1 MTAAIKSRAVGSKAG
16 RGRPPLVDTENY
28 RRAILEVTAAV
39 FLEKGYQKASTNLIA
54 RRARTSKQ
62 TLYALYS
69 TKAELFVAVITAHM
83 EKLFTR
89 HEYFIASGEPPRQ
102 VLTDIGRMVLG
113 MFRSPEFLTLY
124 RIMVAEVKDFPEV
137 SRRLWRECRERGYG
151 LLTEY
156 LKSCRIGG
164 PNYRKSAEQFI
175 SLVLSD
181 FVLNAMLDPE
191 LTLSNRAVG
200 ERVRESVAIFLHL
213 HKEPARRR

>member
-1 MTAAIKSRAVGSKAG
+1 MIAAIKSRAVGSKAG

-124 RIMVAEVKDFPEV
+124 RIMVAEVKDFPE
-137 SRRLWRECRERGYG
+137 
-151 LLTEY
+151 
-156 LKSCRIGG
+156 
-164 PNYRKSAEQFI
+164 QFI
-175 SLVLSD
+175 SLVLGD